1 MGDVLSEDPWPGG
14 VDVERVRRA
23 LDVAFGSADAKALGL
38 VVTYQGRILGERYS
52 DEVDIH
58 TPLESWSMTKSLTG
72 TLMRVL
78 IQQGEYELWQNA
90 PIP

>member
-38 VVTYQGRILGERYS
+38 VVTYQ
-52 DEVDIH
+52 
-58 TPLESWSMTKSLTG
+58 
-72 TLMRVL
+72 
-78 IQQGEYELWQNA
+78 
-90 PIP
+90 